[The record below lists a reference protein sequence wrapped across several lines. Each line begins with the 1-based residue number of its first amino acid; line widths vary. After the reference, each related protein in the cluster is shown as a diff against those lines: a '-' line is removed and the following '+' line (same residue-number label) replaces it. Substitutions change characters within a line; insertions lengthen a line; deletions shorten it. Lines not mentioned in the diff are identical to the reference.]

1 MDNGFIPLYR
11 RIFEHPLWCEDR
23 PYSRFEAWIDLLQ
36 SARFEDTTTKKII
49 NGKVICW
56 NRGQLPISIS
66 YLEKR
71 WNWTPKR
78 VRVFLKMLENEG
90 MITKGI
96 AKGNPTTILTVCNY
110 EYYNGSGHSQRQSK
124 GKGGA
129 RRGQQVVE
137 QGEQRKEI
145 YPPYPPDG
153 GTGGGVETGR
163 SPRISSESFTE
174 LPGRAAET
182 GPPPLSWR
190 DDFPAYQTEARMAME
205 RLKTDQEFIA
215 EQQRFYPGIDIGLS
229 LEKAYCNFWGI
240 TEGWEHKKKQKSRT
254 INWSSTYK
262 NALSLKSNQV
272 ALSVSPNY
280 PPRKPIRIE

>member
-71 WNWTPKR
+71 WNWTTKR

-96 AKGNPTTILTVCNY
+96 AKGNPTTILNICNY
-110 EYYNGSGHSQRQSK
+110 EYYNPMEGTLPNTTSDTMSNTTPYT
-124 GKGGA
+124 A
-129 RRGQQVVE
+129 RTPTSTNNKKD
-137 QGEQRKEI
+137 KEYI
-145 YPPYPPDG
+145 HPPYPPSG
-153 GTGGGVETGR
+153 GTAGAGAAEPGR
-163 SPRISSESFTE
+163 SPDISSESFTDTA
-174 LPGRAAET
+174 GRAAD
-182 GPPPLSWR
+182 GRQGAPLWR
-190 DDFPAYQTEARMAME
+190 GDFTVYQAEAKSALE
-205 RLKTDQEFIA
+205 QLKIDQ
-215 EQQRFYPGIDIGLS
+215 
-229 LEKAYCNFWGI
+229 
-240 TEGWEHKKKQKSRT
+240 
-254 INWSSTYK
+254 
-262 NALSLKSNQV
+262 
-272 ALSVSPNY
+272 
-280 PPRKPIRIE
+280 

>member
-71 WNWTPKR
+71 WNWTTKR

-90 MITKGI
+90 MITKVI
-96 AKGNPTTILTVCNY
+96 AKGNPTTILNICNY
-110 EYYNGSGHSQRQSK
+110 EYYSGTGQGKGHSK
-124 GKGGA
+124 GTCGA

-145 YPPYPPDG
+145 YPPSPPDG
-153 GTGGGVETGR
+153 GPGGVAENGR
-163 SPRISSESFTE
+163 SPLISSDSSTDS
-174 LPGRAAET
+174 PGRAA
-182 GPPPLSWR
+182 GGG
-190 DDFPAYQTEARMAME
+190 
-205 RLKTDQEFIA
+205 KGHGG
-215 EQQRFYPGIDIGLS
+215 RFQKPT
-229 LEKAYCNFWGI
+229 LEEVGAYCAERRNCVDPSSFVDFYESKGWMIGRNKMKDWKAAVRTWEKSHPSVP
-240 TEGWEHKKKQKSRT
+240 TEQP
-254 INWSSTYK
+254 
-262 NALSLKSNQV
+262 Q
-272 ALSVSPNY
+272 
-280 PPRKPIRIE
+280 RKPIRL